1 MFGIWVLAITPPR
14 TTSSQ
19 VNMMS
24 STVNSTPSDHFT
36 PGRRWKMTS
45 LPSSEISQLSA
56 RLGSMLMSGWMP
68 AGWPIVS
75 STFHCTSC
83 SCQCRTLRACC
94 PVTK

>member
-1 MFGIWVLAITPPR
+1 MLGIWVLAITPPR

-36 PGRRWKMTS
+36 PLRRWNVTS

-56 RLGSMLMSGWMP
+56 RLGSRLMSLWMP
-68 AGWPIVS
+68 TGLPIVS

-83 SCQCRTLRACC
+83 SCQWSTLRAY
-94 PVTK
+94 